1 MFNKIWKEQIV
12 KPSSNVSIFKPKQG
26 FDLEEEEDDCN
37 KKLEEYANKIKNMR
51 LPFMDSWD
59 SKEFEYYRDFF
70 TRNSLSSQKLSRDK
84 IYFWTPD
91 YSEYAAQSKYYR
103 YNPVPESVACETLE
117 MLKKHNLNGGE
128 DEKEIDGHLI
138 RIGSDNHVE
147 NGSYLDVM
155 VHDGNTRLI
164 IFRK

>member
-1 MFNKIWKEQIV
+1 MKCKE
-12 KPSSNVSIFKPKQG
+12 
-26 FDLEEEEDDCN
+26 CN
-37 KKLEEYANKIKNMR
+37 
-51 LPFMDSWD
+51 

-70 TRNSLSSQKLSRDK
+70 TRNSFVSQRLSRDK
-84 IYFWTPD
+84 IFFWTSGQ
-91 YSEYAAQSKYYR
+91 SEYAAQSKYYR

-138 RIGSDNHVE
+138 RIGSDNYVE

-155 VHDGNTRLI
+155 VHDGNTRPI
-164 IFRK
+164 ILRLEHEHRTSMRKGGKNIFGFEIKYGLRFPRMIRSFWDASGYFFNTDWR